1 MIATNNGVAG
11 WVSRGHTLKL
21 FDNRMLRDFS
31 ASAYMLGVVWQL
43 RNQRDGI
50 YWRVYFTR
58 QQLIERINKQIFI
71 ELNKILNQCGI
82 KDVAIKPD
90 AIVDTTR

>member
-1 MIATNNGVAG
+1 MVATNNGAAG

-31 ASAYMLGVVWQL
+31 VSAYMLGVVWRL

-58 QQLIERINKQIFI
+58 KQLIKRINKQIFI
-71 ELNKILNQCGI
+71 QIDKFLNQ
-82 KDVAIKPD
+82 
-90 AIVDTTR
+90 